1 MDLAKG
7 HAGLSSVADPGAQP
21 SIHATGSPAPRSDHL
36 TIIQPAAK
44 DLPAGWL
51 DADDEPASSRRVRVR
66 PVGVIDGR
74 GAAGSR
80 PPVPASRPLHPR
92 SDMKEPAMAAADTV
106 IATITDHP
114 AAEVAIENPA
124 VAGRQ
129 RMKRSLLGVAVFAAT
144 LAVGLSVEEPAQAVP
159 IDRQGAV

>member
-44 DLPAGWL
+44 DLLEDWRNS
-51 DADDEPASSRRVRVR
+51 DDEPASSRRVRVR

-80 PPVPASRPLHPR
+80 PPVPAGRPLHPR
-92 SDMKEPAMAAADTV
+92 SDMKEPAMATADTV
-106 IATITDHP
+106 IATITDHT
-114 AAEVAIENPA
+114 AAEVAITDPA
-124 VAGRQ
+124 SAGRS
-129 RMKRSLLGVAVFAAT
+129 RMQQSRPG
-144 LAVGLSVEEPAQAVP
+144 
-159 IDRQGAV
+159 

>member
-44 DLPAGWL
+44 DLLEDWRNS
-51 DADDEPASSRRVRVR
+51 DDEPASSRRVRVR

-74 GAAGSR
+74 GAARSR
-80 PPVPASRPLHPR
+80 PPVPAGPPLHPR
-92 SDMKEPAMAAADTV
+92 SDMEGPAIATAGTV
-106 IATITDHP
+106 IATITHHP
-114 AAEVAIENPA
+114 AAEGPVRHPA
-124 VAGRQ
+124 RAR
-129 RMKRSLLGVAVFAAT
+129 RLPM
-144 LAVGLSVEEPAQAVP
+144 P
-159 IDRQGAV
+159 